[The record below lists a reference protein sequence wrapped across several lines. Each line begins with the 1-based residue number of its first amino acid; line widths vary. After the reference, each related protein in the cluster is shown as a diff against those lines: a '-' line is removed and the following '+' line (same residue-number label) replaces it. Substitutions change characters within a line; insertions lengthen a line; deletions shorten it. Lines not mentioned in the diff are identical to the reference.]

1 MVTIKKVFK
10 KKPNIFYQHFQK
22 VADNIKEATEIFVK
36 QMQALND
43 KAVAEDYFQKI
54 KQLEQKGDRYTHDI
68 IVELNKAFITP
79 LENED
84 IMDLALQLDDVL
96 NCLMGISSN
105 ILMYGIKE
113 TDETMNL
120 LTKNIQDCM
129 NELFT
134 AISLLTQDKLREMS
148 KHTELINSLEDSAN
162 EILSGGLKKLF
173 DNCTDPIELIKKKE
187 VYSLMES
194 FSDTIEDAANVL
206 ESIILRN
213 S

>member
-1 MVTIKKVFK
+1 MVIIKSLFK
-10 KKPNIFYQHFQK
+10 KKPNIFYQHFQL
-22 VADNIKEATEIFVK
+22 VADNIKEATEIFNK
-36 QMQALND
+36 QMQDLSNLSLS
-43 KAVAEDYFQKI
+43 ENYFQEI
-54 KQLEQKGDRYTHDI
+54 KKLEQKGDRYTHDI

-96 NCLMGISSN
+96 NCLMVISSN
-105 ILMYGIKE
+105 ILMYSVKE
-113 TDETMNL
+113 TDETMKL
-120 LTKNIQDCM
+120 LTQNIQDCM
-129 NELFT
+129 NELFL
-134 AISLLTQDKLREMS
+134 AINLLTKGKLREMS
-148 KHTELINSLEDSAN
+148 KHTELINELEDSAN
-162 EILSGGLKKLF
+162 ETLNYGLKKLF

-187 VYSLMES
+187 IYSMMEC